1 MSQSL
6 VACKSCKNPIST
18 KASSCPSCGRRRHSE
33 GFNFFAY
40 PPLAMPSAL
49 YRTSAYDMEAM
60 ASIDHPVFPGCP
72 IPSVAR

>member
-40 PPLAMPSAL
+40 LFILAVL
-49 YRTSAYDMEAM
+49 
-60 ASIDHPVFPGCP
+60 VFVIWLFWGL
-72 IPSVAR
+72 VG